1 MITLDQI
8 EQLMNRTG
16 ADYQTVRD
24 ALKATD
30 GDMFKALLLV
40 EEAQQK
46 GTRPDTG
53 APESDAASGYGQEDI
68 DQEASTEDDQKEE
81 SKEKEP
87 TASDILETLRKLLRD
102 FNATK
107 IMIRKD
113 GHTVLDISATIGAIG
128 LILAPV
134 AAVIGLGAAVVTDYE
149 LILVLAD
156 GRELNVNQIAKDQL
170 NDISAGFETYTS
182 RQREKRDNYKK
193 DRKVAEEE
201 GYTATYEAEAGSD
214 DETEATAS
222 QNESADKKADND
234 LGTGMS
240 HSPDADNDG
249 TGQFGTNDPRFTAN
263 QPMGGFSDDTGR
275 TGYPDDPGFPDDHKG
290 TESAEP
296 ADEAGVDLGG
306 TQAAGTNQ
314 QGPTGTHAEGNTE
327 AVKPPFETE
336 DLRRSN
342 EQNDH
347 ES

>member
-24 ALKATD
+24 ALKATE

-46 GTRPDTG
+46 GTRVDPGDTTTETEEPSG
-53 APESDAASGYGQEDI
+53 AEG
-68 DQEASTEDDQKEE
+68 EE
-81 SKEKEP
+81 TGEQTKKEKEP
-87 TASDILETLRKLLRD
+87 TASDLLDTLRDLLRE
-102 FNATK
+102 FNATHLL
-107 IMIRKD
+107 IRKD
-113 GHTVLDISATIGAIG
+113 DKTILDISATIGTIG

-149 LILVLAD
+149 IILVLAD
-156 GRELNVNQIAKDQL
+156 GRELNVNQIAKDQM
-170 NDISAGFETYTS
+170 NDISAGFETYAS
-182 RQREKRDNYKK
+182 RQREKRENFKK

-201 GYTATYEAEAGSD
+201 GYSATYEAESNPAEDVAPEEDMGEHKSED
-214 DETEATAS
+214 
-222 QNESADKKADND
+222 D

-249 TGQFGTNDPRFTAN
+249 TGQFGSDDPHFTAN
-263 QPMGGFSDDTGR
+263 QPMGGFSDDSGR
-275 TGYPDDPGFPDDHKG
+275 TGYPDDPGFPDEHEG

-296 ADEAGVDLGG
+296 ADKAGDDLGG
-306 TQAAGTNQ
+306 SQAAGTNQ
-314 QGPTGTHAEGNTE
+314 QGPTGTHMDGNTE
-327 AVKPPFETE
+327 AVKPPFEPE

-342 EQNDH
+342 EQLGD
-347 ES
+347 